1 MKKWHWITL
10 AILFLISLTLEFTYL
25 SDYKSHWWNSVPA
38 FYSLWGGLS
47 AMVVIYGSS
56 IIGKLFLLRKE
67 KYYDH

>member
-1 MKKWHWITL
+1 
-10 AILFLISLTLEFTYL
+10 
-25 SDYKSHWWNSVPA
+25 VPA